1 VVKKKRNRNL
11 VDEPFVLYETNE
23 NISLTVS
30 SMEEQD
36 EDNYAYWRSL
46 SPKQRLVLHLKMA
59 KKLYK
64 KELKHSVLYDKIYFS
79 E

>member
-1 VVKKKRNRNL
+1 VHKKKENKGL
-11 VDEPFVLYETNE
+11 IEESFVLYHSNE

-36 EDNYAYWRSL
+36 EDNYSYWRSL
-46 SPKQRLVLHLKMA
+46 SPRRRLALHLKMA
-59 KKLYK
+59 KEVYK
-64 KELKHSVLYDKIYFS
+64 EELKNTVAYDKIYFS